1 MARSLSGII
10 FTRATSA
17 LMSAPMKQMAEK
29 RIFVGF
35 RPPRKIDSKD
45 KPVRTKKPSIGGIT
59 EIFDTCRLSVIK
71 LCPPIG

>member
-1 MARSLSGII
+1 
-10 FTRATSA
+10 
-17 LMSAPMKQMAEK
+17 MKQMAEK